1 MQGWRVS
8 PLQTRRLF
16 FWPKEVLC
24 WVAMCSVS
32 GDGWRQQEKVESL
45 WSLVTKQKIYLDEFK

>member
-1 MQGWRVS
+1 M
-8 PLQTRRLF
+8 
-16 FWPKEVLC
+16 LC